1 MTPTVS
7 AIFFTTASG
16 AGYGL
21 IALMAIFQASGVL
34 PTDPKLGLVGFAI
47 AFALITVGLVAPV
60 LRPGRLTQAW
70 SMAGQWHVS
79 WQGRAIAFA
88 LLTYPPAGAY
98 ATGWYFGDWRPDYL
112 TAIGMVA
119 TMLCMQTVYC
129 TAMIY
134 TSRKTIRAWS
144 NAWVLPGYFGL
155 SILTGALILHAL
167 TAAFGYFDAAYFWV
181 NTLAI
186 IFAGF
191 VKMRYW
197 QLIDRD
203 LPLDPSETTTEPG
216 APADALDPADT
227 ADPAPTPQNYLL
239 AGRHNIFARA
249 YADKLRQLAIAAA
262 FMVPILLITLANISP
277 AASATVLTIM
287 AAIMAIFGVLI
298 ERWLF
303 FAEAQEDSGA

>member
-1 MTPTVS
+1 MPPTIS
-7 AIFFTTASG
+7 AIIFTTASG

-21 IALMAIFQASGVL
+21 IALMSIFQASGVL

-47 AFALITVGLVAPV
+47 AFTFITAGLIAPV
-60 LRPGRLTQAW
+60 LRPGRLSQAW
-70 SMAGQWHVS
+70 AAAGQWHTS
-79 WQGRAIAFA
+79 WQGRATAFA

-98 ATGWYFGDWRPDYL
+98 AAGWYFADWRPDYL
-112 TAIGMVA
+112 TAVGMVA
-119 TMLCMQTVYC
+119 MMLCMQTVYC

-134 TSRKTIRAWS
+134 TARRTIRAWS
-144 NAWVLPGYFGL
+144 NAWVAPGYFGL

-167 TAAFGYFDAAYFWV
+167 TATFGYFHSAYFWV
-181 NTLAI
+181 STLAI
-186 IFAGF
+186 VFAGF

-197 QLIDRD
+197 QVIDRD
-203 LPLDPSETTTEPG
+203 LTLGPPDAETDPDEPAEAPDLTETT
-216 APADALDPADT
+216 DP
-227 ADPAPTPQNYLL
+227 PPQDYLL
-239 AGRHNIFARA
+239 EGRHYRFARA

-262 FMVPILLITLANISP
+262 FMAPILLITLANISP
-277 AASATVLTIM
+277 AASSMALTIL

>member
-34 PTDPKLGLVGFAI
+34 PTNPKLGLVGFAI

-186 IFAGF
+186 VAAGF
-191 VKMRYW
+191 IKMRYW
-197 QLIDRD
+197 QLVDRAQTV
-203 LPLDPSETTTEPG
+203 DPPATDPDDPAETPD
-216 APADALDPADT
+216 PADAAHASP
-227 ADPAPTPQNYLL
+227 NYLL
-239 AGRHNIFARA
+239 EGSHYTFARA

-277 AASATVLTIM
+277 AASATVLTIL

-303 FAEAQEDSGA
+303 FAEAQEDEGA